1 MDRETC
7 YVSARVE
14 SVFEIVWNRA
24 GDEVTTMQMFT
35 KRVSI
40 SLVDITLKWQM
51 SIDVLQEFDFA
62 RDECNLCLEKGLP
75 LPAYDECMKA
85 SHIFNV
91 LDARKAISQLQR
103 QNYILKVR
111 DLAIRCAKLYKEQEG
126 EREKRL
132 KCD

>member
-1 MDRETC
+1 MGQILAM
-7 YVSARVE
+7 YLQGVE

-24 GDEVTTMQMFT
+24 GDEVTTYADVHKESEYQFS
-35 KRVSI
+35 RYHFEVAD
-40 SLVDITLKWQM
+40 VDRL
-51 SIDVLQEFDFA
+51 LQEFDFA

-126 EREKRL
+126 EREKRVVS
-132 KCD
+132 